1 MRPNRGLIDANK
13 KGRKQGG
20 KFPSLTALNVRRLG
34 RACSM
39 PANRPTTY
47 ASE

>member
-1 MRPNRGLIDANK
+1 MRPIRGHIDAYK

-39 PANRPTTY
+39 PANRPATY
-47 ASE
+47 ALE